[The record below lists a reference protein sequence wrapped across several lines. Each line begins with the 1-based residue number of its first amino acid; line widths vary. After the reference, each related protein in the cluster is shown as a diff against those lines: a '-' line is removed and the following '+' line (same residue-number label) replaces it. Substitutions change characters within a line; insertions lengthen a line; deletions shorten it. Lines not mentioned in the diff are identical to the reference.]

1 MPCYSD
7 SDDDD
12 ALSEPGSDTSFG
24 SHRSY
29 LSNYECE
36 ECLKTCQSQN
46 CSLVVPYRDDDFAKM
61 KENFL
66 AFMMEARRR
75 QSFPLLALSVEVRF
89 LILSELLYWHEPLNF
104 NVCNDFCY
112 CRNFSFHTQILATC
126 HQLQEEGS
134 AILMRRNVFAINLY
148 GDEFH
153 TDTMEWM
160 GFVSTPSINS
170 QMAHWDRFKSFSKLT
185 INIKV
190 KDRGDYAPPEHAAG
204 GHRLLVYGL
213 VEKILSRTKLLS
225 SLSVVCSLQLWKDDI
240 EFALYRVEGDS
251 AEQIEDDGPLTVEQY
266 MLEPLVNLKGAA
278 DVCNF
283 AGTAADCEE
292 FFDRRTEPID
302 YGIHRTVSVRSTT
315 ES

>member
-1 MPCYSD
+1 MACSSD

-12 ALSEPGSDTSFG
+12 ALSAAGSDTSFG
-24 SHRSY
+24 SHCSY
-29 LSNYECE
+29 LPDCECE
-36 ECLKTCQSQN
+36 ECLKTCQAHI
-46 CSLVVPYRDDDFAKM
+46 CSPVVPYRDGDFAKM
-61 KENFL
+61 KENVL

-75 QSFPLLALSVEVRF
+75 QRFPLLALSVEVRF

-126 HQLQEEGS
+126 HQLDDEGS

-160 GFVSTPSINS
+160 GFISTPSINS
-170 QMAHWDRFKSFSKLT
+170 QMAHWDRFESISKLT
-185 INIKV
+185 VNIKFE
-190 KDRGDYAPPEHAAG
+190 DRGDHAPLEHAAG

-213 VEKILSRTKLLS
+213 VEKILSRTKRLS
-225 SLSVVCSLQLWKDDI
+225 SLSVVCSLHLWKDDI

-251 AEQIEDDGPLTVEQY
+251 VEQNENDGPLTVEQY

-283 AGTAADCEE
+283 AGMAADWEE
-292 FFDRRTEPID
+292 FFNRDRK
-302 YGIHRTVSVRSTT
+302 SVV
-315 ES
+315 